1 MYMLVNIWYM
11 GRSQSY
17 LIIYVILVVFDE
29 KIKNMKKKYYEIY
42 QLLFINK
49 SDLLKQNDTF
59 SRNLDKY
66 TKYIGGN
73 IY

>member
-1 MYMLVNIWYM
+1 MLVNIWYM
-11 GRSQSY
+11 GRFWSY

-29 KIKNMKKKYYEIY
+29 KIKNMKKTYYEIY

-49 SDLLKQNDTF
+49 SDLLKQNETF
-59 SRNLDKY
+59 SRYLDKY
-66 TKYIGGN
+66 TKYVCGN

>member
-1 MYMLVNIWYM
+1 MLVNIQYM
-11 GRSQSY
+11 GRFQSY
-17 LIIYVILVVFDE
+17 LILYVILVVFDE

-42 QLLFINK
+42 QLLFMNK

-59 SRNLDKY
+59 LCYLDKY
-66 TKYIGGN
+66 TKYVGGN